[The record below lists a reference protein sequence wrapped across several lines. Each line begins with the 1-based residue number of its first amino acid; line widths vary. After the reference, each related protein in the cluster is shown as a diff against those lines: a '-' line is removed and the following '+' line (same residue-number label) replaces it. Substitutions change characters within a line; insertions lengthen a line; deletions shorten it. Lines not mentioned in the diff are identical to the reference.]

1 MFFNKINKIN
11 KFLLL
16 KLYYNLLYKKK
27 SENINFLF
35 SIFKIL

>member
-27 SENINFLF
+27 NENINFLF